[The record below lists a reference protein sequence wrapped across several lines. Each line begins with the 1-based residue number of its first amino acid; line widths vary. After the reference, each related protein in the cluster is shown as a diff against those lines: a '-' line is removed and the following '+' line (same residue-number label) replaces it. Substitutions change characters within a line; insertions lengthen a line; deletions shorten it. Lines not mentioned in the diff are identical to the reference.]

1 MSHERLKAYVCVRM
15 RTVWLLMCSTVAPMA
30 RGGGGDIPG
39 NDLGQRDASSSS
51 ACTHVLG
58 AYGARTGAVG
68 GAADSRRT

>member
-1 MSHERLKAYVCVRM
+1 MVLYARM
-15 RTVWLLMCSTVAPMA
+15 LTACLSMCSTGVAMA

-39 NDLGQRDASSSS
+39 NDLGQRVASSS

-58 AYGARTGAVG
+58 AYGARTGADG